1 MVLSGVPQTAAR
13 PVRLPAAQHRAGLD
27 CITTA
32 LETSKSSASVAARLL
47 QMYTLACRHGE
58 RDGRGALYAVSDNY
72 EGMLIE

>member
-1 MVLSGVPQTAAR
+1 M
-13 PVRLPAAQHRAGLD
+13 
-27 CITTA
+27 TA

-58 RDGRGALYAVSDNY
+58 RDGRRALYAVSDNY